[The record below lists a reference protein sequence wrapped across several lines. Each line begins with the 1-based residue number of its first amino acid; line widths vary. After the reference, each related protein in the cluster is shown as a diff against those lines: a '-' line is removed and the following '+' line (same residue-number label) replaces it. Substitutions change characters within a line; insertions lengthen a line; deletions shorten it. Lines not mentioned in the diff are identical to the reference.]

1 MGNMFTK
8 KTDIQKLEETLAEL
22 KKQERYQSGLNS
34 RGHYGTFNN
43 KAKSNTLKQIES
55 NIKRTENELK
65 QAKAQNP
72 GSPLNKLTGG
82 RRKRTKKRRTRR
94 A

>member
-1 MGNMFTK
+1 MGNGLFK
-8 KTDIQKLEETLAEL
+8 SDVEKLEVKLNEL

-43 KAKSNTLKQIES
+43 TAKSNTLQQIES
-55 NIKRTENELK
+55 NIKRTEKEIKEIKEMKL
-65 QAKAQNP
+65 
-72 GSPLNKLTGG
+72 GSALNRLTGG
-82 RRKRTKKRRTRR
+82 RKRTKKRRTRR

>member
-1 MGNMFTK
+1 MGNGLFK
-8 KTDIQKLEETLAEL
+8 SDVEKLEVKLNEL

-55 NIKRTENELK
+55 NIKRIENELK

-72 GSPLNKLTGG
+72 GSALNKLTGG
-82 RRKRTKKRRTRR
+82 RQKRTKKRRTRR

>member
-1 MGNMFTK
+1 MGNGLFK
-8 KTDIQKLEETLAEL
+8 SDVEKLEVKLNEL

-72 GSPLNKLTGG
+72 GSALNKLTGG

>member
-1 MGNMFTK
+1 MGNGLFK
-8 KTDIQKLEETLAEL
+8 SDVEKLEVKLNEL

-34 RGHYGTFNN
+34 RGHYGTFRNN
-43 KAKSNTLKQIES
+43 AKSNTLKQIES
-55 NIKRTENELK
+55 NIKRIENELK

-72 GSPLNKLTGG
+72 GSALNKLTGG
-82 RRKRTKKRRTRR
+82 RQKRTKKRRTRR